1 MIDAFFHRFA
11 FIPFEM
17 TLQSSKQ
24 QILIEN
30 IFEDFTNEN
39 NILQSTPYQLKF
51 IENSQDDLLAHLSPT
66 VVAII
71 IDNLPMTAELAS
83 QLPSSIKVI
92 TEFGVGYDNIDVNM
106 CRSRGIQVCHVPDYG
121 TNTVADH
128 AVALL
133 FAAQRRLFTFHHSI
147 VEKHE

>member
-1 MIDAFFHRFA
+1 
-11 FIPFEM
+11 M

-30 IFEDFTNEN
+30 IFEDFTIEKD
-39 NILQSTPYQLKF
+39 ILQSTPYELVL

-71 IDNLPMTAELAS
+71 IDNLPMTAQIVS

-106 CRSRGIQVCHVPDYG
+106 CRRRGIELCYVPDYG

-133 FAAQRRLFTFHHSI
+133 FRCSTSSI
-147 VEKHE
+147 DI